1 MRFLANWDII
11 ANLNFL
17 KRIAMSLYDRKPLNH
32 YDNYQANVGN
42 ESLAQSAVPREFSL
56 CKRR

>member
-42 ESLAQSAVPREFSL
+42 ESLAQSDVALISFP
-56 CKRR
+56 